1 MTILRKVKK
10 EKVFYTG
17 SAFRK
22 SYNQK
27 NVVVRQIGMEIFS
40 SKNENID
47 DKEIIDT
54 SLKIL
59 KSSRYRSSKLNI
71 GNFKLFE
78 LLINLSLIHI

>member
-1 MTILRKVKK
+1 
-10 EKVFYTG
+10 
-17 SAFRK
+17 
-22 SYNQK
+22 
-27 NVVVRQIGMEIFS
+27 MEIFS

-59 KSSRYRSSKLNI
+59 KSSRYRSSKFCN

-78 LLINLSLIHI
+78 LLVNKLQIPQRWKQRLINFFLE